1 MNQYEQ
7 GGYFQAPQPEQGYV
21 EPPRTSGLAISSL
34 VCSLIFCCPLTTI
47 IGPILGLIAFV
58 TIGSNPNRKGKGL
71 AITGIILGVVLT
83 SGWVFFGSKVWA
95 FGVRFYD
102 LMESGPK
109 TALVAGS
116 SGDLPGLKEAF
127 YGAGA
132 SASDDEAQL
141 FLDELNKR
149 YGAFAD
155 SRMDESAGAIT
166 PTPGQTSLVWPY
178 IIDFDNATVSADV
191 ELIFA
196 DPTNNSD
203 PIVFKI
209 GSIVIHDDDLGAL
222 RYPPSP
228 DDTPPPPD
236 EDDTSEVADEDS
248 GEPNP

>member
-1 MNQYEQ
+1 MNQFEH
-7 GGYFQAPQPEQGYV
+7 GGFFQEPQLEQGYV

-58 TIGSNPNRKGKGL
+58 TIGSNPNRRGKGL
-71 AITGIILGVVLT
+71 AVTGIILGVVLT
-83 SGWVFFGSKVWA
+83 SGWVYLGSKTWEFFA
-95 FGVRFYD
+95 PAIE
-102 LMESGPK
+102 LMKSGPK

-116 SGDLPGLKEAF
+116 AGDLPGFKEAF

-132 SASDDEAQL
+132 SASDDEAQS

-155 SRMDESAGAIT
+155 SRMDESAGGPT
-166 PTPGQTSLVWPY
+166 PTMGQTTLVLPY
-178 IIDFDNATVSADV
+178 IIEFDNATVSADV

-203 PIVFKI
+203 PFVFKI
-209 GSIVIHDDDLGAL
+209 GYIVIHDDDLGAL

-228 DDTPPPPD
+228 DDTPPPPA
-236 EDDTSEVADEDS
+236 EDDTSEAPDEDS
-248 GEPNP
+248 GKPNP